1 MGTEF
6 SYLILLLI
14 GVVVLLENRIKR
26 LVLLLGFQSA
36 FLLVPLFE
44 DSGFN
49 THSLFLAGMIVF
61 FKVIL
66 TPFILF
72 WTARKTNSVESTFP
86 KIGYIPTFALLSIGA
101 LIGFLMFGFTKYRF
115 GEVNQMSF
123 LYTFLIL
130 YVGMVGF
137 VVRRHWVPVIASFGV
152 FENGTFLLTQI
163 LRTGLPLGIEFGS
176 FLDAVFIIGAAST
189 LRVSMQNDHES
200 EKDEISA

>member
-14 GVVVLLENRIKR
+14 GVVILLENRLKR
-26 LVLLLGFQSA
+26 LVLLLGFQSI
-36 FLLVPLFE
+36 FLLLPLFE
-44 DSGFN
+44 DSGYN
-49 THSLFLAGMIVF
+49 THSLFLAGMIVL
-61 FKVIL
+61 FKVVL
-66 TPFILF
+66 TPLILF

-86 KIGYIPTFALLSIGA
+86 KVGYIPTFALLLFGA
-101 LIGFLMFGFTKYRF
+101 LVGFIILGFTKYRF

-137 VVRRHWVPVIASFGV
+137 VVRRHWVGVIASFAV

-189 LRVSMQNDHES
+189 LRMSMKIDLEDEKEEVS
-200 EKDEISA
+200 A

>member
-14 GVVVLLENRIKR
+14 GVVILLENRIKR

-66 TPFILF
+66 TPLILF

-86 KIGYIPTFALLSIGA
+86 KIGYIPTFALLSVGA

-123 LYTFLIL
+123 LYTFLLL

-189 LRVSMQNDHES
+189 LRVSMQNDPQS
-200 EKDEISA
+200 EKEEVSA